1 MFFDVLCYLCFLM
14 EENISKLV
22 KLHFFWVLDDTF
34 VDELRDLYYA
44 TLYVSEAHM
53 LKNYIF
59 NFVYPI
65 NILK

>member
-1 MFFDVLCYLCFLM
+1 MFFNGRKYFKTCKITL
-14 EENISKLV
+14 
-22 KLHFFWVLDDTF
+22 FFWVLDDTF